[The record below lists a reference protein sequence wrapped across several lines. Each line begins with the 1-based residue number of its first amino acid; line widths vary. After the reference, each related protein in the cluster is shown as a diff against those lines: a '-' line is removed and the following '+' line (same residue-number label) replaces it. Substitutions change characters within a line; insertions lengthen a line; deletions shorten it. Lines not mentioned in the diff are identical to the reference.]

1 MEGATMALFSM
12 SEETLAE
19 YRKNLV
25 DEVTPH
31 CGGEPVEA
39 VGLFRRGGTGASFAA
54 SKLGGGLPYAAVA
67 LMRKKRSG
75 GMPDKI
81 ILAVTPTKL
90 YGFTWKMKG
99 RNYRVKDEIAV
110 WDRAGLSCSTAKA
123 GSMTA
128 IEIVSPAEGEKARLV
143 GGGIQDDPWSLEVM
157 KALGATAEE
166 APA

>member
-1 MEGATMALFSM
+1 MALFQM
-12 SEETLAE
+12 SEEQLAE
-19 YRKNLV
+19 YRKKLV
-25 DEVTPH
+25 EEVTPH
-31 CGGEPVEA
+31 CGGEAVDA
-39 VGLFRRGGTGASFAA
+39 VGLFRRGGSAASFAA

-75 GMPDKI
+75 GMPDKV

-90 YGFTWKMKG
+90 YAFTWKMKG
-99 RNYRVKDEIAV
+99 RNYRVKDEAAV
-110 WDRAGLSCSTAKA
+110 WDRAGLRCSTAKA

-128 IEIVSPAEGEKARLV
+128 LEIESPAEGEKARLV

-157 KALGATAEE
+157 SALGATAQ

>member
-1 MEGATMALFSM
+1 MALFQA
-12 SEETLAE
+12 SEQQLRE
-19 YRKNLV
+19 YRQKLM

-39 VGLFRRGGTGASFAA
+39 VGLFRRGGSAASFAA

-67 LMRKKRSG
+67 LARKKRSG
-75 GMPDKI
+75 GMPDKV

-90 YGFTWKMKG
+90 YAFSWKMKG
-99 RNYRVKDEIAV
+99 RNYRVKDEAAV
-110 WDRAGLSCSTAKA
+110 WERAGLQCSTAKA
-123 GSMTA
+123 GNMTA
-128 IEIVSPAEGEKARLV
+128 LTIASPAEGEKARLV

-157 KALGATAEE
+157 SALGASE